1 MQTKAILLFYNAL
14 TFVCYIPL
22 LVALIVFYLFTGLAF
37 SDVKDLSPEH
47 LVKDNK
53 GELWIRKNRQKTK
66 IMCNI
71 PVLPVAA
78 SILEKYKNVAECTG
92 KLLPVLSNQR
102 MNSYLKEIAD
112 ICGINKPL
120 STHVARHT
128 FATVALANRVSM
140 ESVAKM
146 LGHTDIRTTKIY
158 ARVLDK
164 TVSEEMKGMRSKF
177 VV

>member
-1 MQTKAILLFYNAL
+1 MDEIKIILAKEF
-14 TFVCYIPL
+14 TIKRVEQVRDVFVFCI
-22 LVALIVFYLFTGLAF
+22 FTGLAF

-78 SILEKYKNVAECTG
+78 SILDKYKDVAECTG
-92 KLLPVLSNQR
+92 KLLPVLCNQR

-112 ICGINKPL
+112 VCGIHKNL
-120 STHVARHT
+120 STHTARHSYATTIT
-128 FATVALANRVSM
+128 F
-140 ESVAKM
+140 
-146 LGHTDIRTTKIY
+146 
-158 ARVLDK
+158 
-164 TVSEEMKGMRSKF
+164 
-177 VV
+177 